1 MHANDTYRKRQ
12 EALRRYL
19 RENDIHAALI
29 EDTEGRR
36 HSGLRYL
43 TGHPSDAILLVFADS
58 RTVLVPWDMN
68 LANERATADEI
79 RPYTDFERR
88 FISAVTGIMKEAGR
102 SAEVLE
108 LSEATPYLQYQEISN
123 AMPSLEL
130 RCGRKGLD
138 ERLRSVRMIKDE
150 AEVQATRRAAEI
162 TSTVLHRVLD
172 GFRRGAFETE
182 LDVAFFIQ
190 REGRQLGADGMGF
203 ETLVASPKRSVAI
216 HPVPAFTNAPLAG
229 PGLTIVDF
237 GFTVDGYTAD
247 VTLTV
252 AQEPLSDEQRLLFE
266 LVQRA
271 YHEVAVPAI
280 RPGASSRK
288 ITQAVVD
295 FFASHDRNMPHAL
308 GHGIGLDAH
317 EAPTFR
323 TRADSDYELQPG
335 MIVAIEPGLY
345 SPTAGGA
352 RLENDF
358 LITEAGAECL
368 TTSSVLTLPA

>member
-1 MHANDTYRKRQ
+1 MHADEAYGTRQDT
-12 EALRRYL
+12 LRRYL
-19 RENDIHAALI
+19 REHGIHAALI

-36 HSGLRYL
+36 HSGIRYL
-43 TGHPSDAILLVFADS
+43 TGHPGDAILLVFADERS
-58 RTVLVPWDMN
+58 VLVPWDVN
-68 LANERATADEI
+68 LATERATADEI

-88 FISAVTGIMKEAGR
+88 FISAVTGIVKEAGG
-102 SAEVLE
+102 EDGVLE
-108 LSEATPYLQYQEISN
+108 LSEATPYLQYQEIRD
-123 AMPSLEL
+123 AMPRLEL
-130 RCGRKGLD
+130 RCRRKGLD
-138 ERLRSVRMIKDE
+138 EQLRSMRMIKDE
-150 AEVQATRRAAEI
+150 TEVASTRRAAEI
-162 TSTVLHRVLD
+162 TSTVLHRLLD
-172 GFRRGAFETE
+172 GFRHGAFETE

-216 HPVPAFTNAPLAG
+216 HPVPAFTNATLAG

-252 AQEPLSDEQRLLFE
+252 AQEPLSDEQRLLFD

-280 RPGASSRK
+280 QPGASSRE
-288 ITQAVVD
+288 ITQRVVD
-295 FFASHDRNMPHAL
+295 FFASHDRTMPHAL

-317 EAPTFR
+317 EAPAFR
-323 TRADSDYELQPG
+323 TRADSDYTLEPG

-358 LITEAGAECL
+358 LITESGAECL